1 MYRSTRPGPSA
12 PLVALD
18 LDGTLGDYHRHF
30 EQFARMWAG
39 RDVVWDPEVVGPF
52 YKQLGMSKAV
62 YRQCKLAYR
71 MGGMKRSIP
80 VFKGAAEMVRAIRGA
95 GVGVAACTT
104 RPYLAMSTIDLD
116 TQHWLRRNGIKVDHI
131 LYGEHKYRDLV
142 KSVGKDRVVC
152 ALDDDLSQIGVANR
166 LGVPTIMRLNE
177 ANVGYTP
184 DSEQMSVR
192 TLEAAKET
200 ILELIGMHKNGTGI
214 YADHS

>member
-1 MYRSTRPGPSA
+1 MEHRVYRSTRPGPSA

-30 EQFARMWAG
+30 ERFAQMWTG
-39 RDVVWDPEVVGPF
+39 REIVWDPEIVGPF

-80 VFKGAAEMVRAIRGA
+80 VFDGAADMVRAIRGA

-142 KSVGKDRVVC
+142 KSVGRSRVVC
-152 ALDDDLSQIGVANR
+152 ALDDDLSQLSVAQNIGVTPILR
-166 LGVPTIMRLNE
+166 RNE
-177 ANVGYTP
+177 ANKGY
-184 DSEQMSVR
+184 EQELGRWFVSDLHQAQEV
-192 TLEAAKET
+192 
-200 ILELIGMHKNGTGI
+200 ILHLIEQHKKRI
-214 YADHS
+214 

>member
-30 EQFARMWAG
+30 ERFAQMWTG
-39 RDVVWDPEVVGPF
+39 REIRWDPEIVGPF

-80 VFKGAAEMVRAIRGA
+80 VFDGAAEMVRAIRGA

-142 KSVGKDRVVC
+142 KSVGRDRVVC
-152 ALDDDLSQIGVANR
+152 ALDDDLSQLGVAQK
-166 LGVPTIMRLNE
+166 LGITPIMRRNE
-177 ANVGYTP
+177 ANQGY
-184 DSEQMSVR
+184 EQELGRWFVSDLQQAQEV
-192 TLEAAKET
+192 
-200 ILELIGMHKNGTGI
+200 ILHLIEQHKNKVGI
-214 YADHS
+214 YA

>member
-30 EQFARMWAG
+30 ERFAQMWTG
-39 RDVVWDPEVVGPF
+39 RDIMWDPEVVGPF
-52 YKQLGMSKAV
+52 YRQLGMSRAV

-80 VFKGAAEMVRAIRGA
+80 VFEGAAEMVKAIRGA

-116 TQHWLRRNGIKVDHI
+116 TQHWLKRNGIKVDHI

-142 KSVGKDRVVC
+142 KSVGRDRVVC
-152 ALDDDLSQIGVANR
+152 ALDDDLSQLSVAQR
-166 LGVPTIMRLNE
+166 LGVTPILRRNE
-177 ANVGYTP
+177 ANKGY
-184 DSEQMSVR
+184 EQELGRWFVSDLNQAQEV
-192 TLEAAKET
+192 
-200 ILELIGMHKNGTGI
+200 ILHLIEEHKKRNTH
-214 YADHS
+214 ADR

>member
-1 MYRSTRPGPSA
+1 MYRSRRPGPDA

-30 EQFARMWAG
+30 ERFAQMWTG
-39 RDVVWDPEVVGPF
+39 REIVWDPEVVGPF
-52 YKQLGMSKAV
+52 YRQLGMSKAV

-80 VFKGAAEMVRAIRGA
+80 VFEGAADMVRSIRGA

-116 TQHWLRRNGIKVDHI
+116 TQHWLKRNGIQVDHI

-152 ALDDDLSQIGVANR
+152 ALDDDLSQLGIATR
-166 LGVPTIMRLNE
+166 LGVTPILRRNE
-177 ANVGYTP
+177 ANKGY
-184 DSEQMSVR
+184 EQELGRLFVSDLRQAQEVILHLIEQHKKR
-192 TLEAAKET
+192 T
-200 ILELIGMHKNGTGI
+200 
-214 YADHS
+214 

>member
-30 EQFARMWAG
+30 ERFAQMWTG
-39 RDVVWDPEVVGPF
+39 REIRWDPEIVGPF

-80 VFKGAAEMVRAIRGA
+80 VFDGAAEMVRAIRGA
-95 GVGVAACTT
+95 GVGIAACTT

-142 KSVGKDRVVC
+142 KSVGRDRVVC
-152 ALDDDLSQIGVANR
+152 ALDDDLSQLGVAQK
-166 LGVPTIMRLNE
+166 LGITPIMRRNE
-177 ANVGYTP
+177 ANQGY
-184 DSEQMSVR
+184 EQELGRWFVSDLQQAQEV
-192 TLEAAKET
+192 
-200 ILELIGMHKNGTGI
+200 ILHLIEQHKNKVGI
-214 YADHS
+214 YA

>member
-30 EQFARMWAG
+30 ERFAQMWTG
-39 RDVVWDPEVVGPF
+39 RDLVWDPTIVGPF
-52 YKQLGMSKAV
+52 YKQLGMSRTV

-80 VFKGAAEMVRAIRGA
+80 VFDGAAEMVRAIRGA

-116 TQHWLRRNGIKVDHI
+116 TQHWLKRNGIKVDHI

-142 KSVGKDRVVC
+142 KSVGRDRVVC
-152 ALDDDLSQIGVANR
+152 ALDDDLSQLGIATR
-166 LGVPTIMRLNE
+166 LGVTPILRRNE
-177 ANVGYTP
+177 ANKGY
-184 DSEQMSVR
+184 EQELGRWFVSDLHQAQEV
-192 TLEAAKET
+192 
-200 ILELIGMHKNGTGI
+200 ILHLIEQHKNGTGI
-214 YADHS
+214 YA

>member
-1 MYRSTRPGPSA
+1 MYRSRRPGPDA

-30 EQFARMWAG
+30 ERFAQMWTG
-39 RDVVWDPEVVGPF
+39 RDIVWDPEIVGPF

-80 VFKGAAEMVRAIRGA
+80 MFEGADELSRAIRGA
-95 GVGVAACTT
+95 GVAIAACTT

-116 TQHWLRRNGIKVDHI
+116 TQHWLKRNGIQVDHI

-142 KSVGKDRVVC
+142 KSVGSNRVVC
-152 ALDDDLSQIGVANR
+152 ALDDDLSQLGIATR
-166 LGVPTIMRLNE
+166 LGVTPILRRNE
-177 ANVGYTP
+177 ANKGY
-184 DSEQMSVR
+184 EQELGRWFVSDLHQAQEV
-192 TLEAAKET
+192 
-200 ILELIGMHKNGTGI
+200 ILHLIEQHKKK
-214 YADHS
+214 D

>member
-30 EQFARMWAG
+30 ERFAQMWTG
-39 RDVVWDPEVVGPF
+39 REIRWDTEIVGPF

-80 VFKGAAEMVRAIRGA
+80 VFDGAAEMVRAIRGA

-142 KSVGKDRVVC
+142 KSVGRDRVVC
-152 ALDDDLSQIGVANR
+152 ALDDDLSQLGVAQK
-166 LGVPTIMRLNE
+166 LGITPIMRRNE
-177 ANVGYTP
+177 ANQGY
-184 DSEQMSVR
+184 EQELGRWFVSDLQQAQEV
-192 TLEAAKET
+192 
-200 ILELIGMHKNGTGI
+200 ILHLIEQHKNKVGI
-214 YADHS
+214 YA

>member
-30 EQFARMWAG
+30 ERFAQMWTG
-39 RDVVWDPEVVGPF
+39 REIRWDPEIVGPF

-80 VFKGAAEMVRAIRGA
+80 VFDGAAEMVRAIRGS

-142 KSVGKDRVVC
+142 KSVGRDRVVC
-152 ALDDDLSQIGVANR
+152 ALDDDLSQLGVAQK
-166 LGVPTIMRLNE
+166 LGITPIMRRNE
-177 ANVGYTP
+177 ANQGY
-184 DSEQMSVR
+184 EQELGRWFVSDLQQAQEV
-192 TLEAAKET
+192 
-200 ILELIGMHKNGTGI
+200 ILHLIEQHKNKVGI
-214 YADHS
+214 YA

>member
-1 MYRSTRPGPSA
+1 MYRSRRPGPDA

-30 EQFARMWAG
+30 ERFAQMWTG
-39 RDVVWDPEVVGPF
+39 RDIVWDPEIVGPF

-80 VFKGAAEMVRAIRGA
+80 MFEGADELSRAIRGA
-95 GVGVAACTT
+95 GAAIAACTT

-116 TQHWLRRNGIKVDHI
+116 TQHWLKRNGIQVDHI

-142 KSVGKDRVVC
+142 KSVGSNRVVC
-152 ALDDDLSQIGVANR
+152 ALDDDLSQLGIATR
-166 LGVPTIMRLNE
+166 LGVTPILRRNE
-177 ANVGYTP
+177 ANKGY
-184 DSEQMSVR
+184 EQELGRWFVSDLHQAQEV
-192 TLEAAKET
+192 
-200 ILELIGMHKNGTGI
+200 ILHLIEQHKKK
-214 YADHS
+214 D

>member
-1 MYRSTRPGPSA
+1 MYRSRRPGPDA

-30 EQFARMWAG
+30 ERFAQMWTG
-39 RDVVWDPEVVGPF
+39 REILWDPEINGPF

-80 VFKGAAEMVRAIRGA
+80 MFEGASELTRAVRGA
-95 GVGVAACTT
+95 GVAIAACTT

-116 TQHWLRRNGIKVDHI
+116 TQHWLRRNGIQVDHI

-142 KSVGKDRVVC
+142 KSVGKHRIVC
-152 ALDDDLSQIGVANR
+152 ALDDDLSQLGIAER
-166 LGVPTIMRLNE
+166 LGVVPIMRRNE
-177 ANVGYTP
+177 ANMGYQPADNQTFVW
-184 DSEQMSVR
+184 D
-192 TLEAAKET
+192 LHEAKDE
-200 ILELIGMHKNGTGI
+200 ILGLIEMHKNRTGI
-214 YADHS
+214 YADR

>member
-30 EQFARMWAG
+30 ERFAQMWTG
-39 RDVVWDPEVVGPF
+39 REIVWDPEIVGPF
-52 YKQLGMSKAV
+52 YRQLGMSRAV

-80 VFKGAAEMVRAIRGA
+80 VFDGAADMVRAIRGA

-116 TQHWLRRNGIKVDHI
+116 TQHWLKRNGIKVDHI

-142 KSVGKDRVVC
+142 KSVGRDRVVC
-152 ALDDDLSQIGVANR
+152 ALDDDLSQLSVAEK
-166 LGVPTIMRLNE
+166 LGITPILRRNE
-177 ANVGYTP
+177 ANKGYEQELGRWCV
-184 DSEQMSVR
+184 SELQQAQEV
-192 TLEAAKET
+192 
-200 ILELIGMHKNGTGI
+200 ILHLIEQHKKK
-214 YADHS
+214 D

>member
-1 MYRSTRPGPSA
+1 MYRSTRPGPDA

-30 EQFARMWAG
+30 ERFAQMWTG
-39 RDVVWDPEVVGPF
+39 REIVWDPEIVGPF

-80 VFKGAAEMVRAIRGA
+80 MFEGADVLSRAIRGA
-95 GVGVAACTT
+95 GVAIAACTT

-116 TQHWLRRNGIKVDHI
+116 TQHWLKRNGIQVDHI

-152 ALDDDLSQIGVANR
+152 ALDDDLSQLGIAMR
-166 LGVPTIMRLNE
+166 LGVTPILRRNE
-177 ANVGYTP
+177 ANKGY
-184 DSEQMSVR
+184 EQELGRWFVSDLHQAQEV
-192 TLEAAKET
+192 
-200 ILELIGMHKNGTGI
+200 ILHLIEQHKKRN
-214 YADHS
+214 

>member
-30 EQFARMWAG
+30 ERFAQMWTG
-39 RDVVWDPEVVGPF
+39 RDIVWDPEIVGPF
-52 YKQLGMSKAV
+52 YRQLGMSRAV

-80 VFKGAAEMVRAIRGA
+80 VFDGAAEMVKAIRGA

-116 TQHWLRRNGIKVDHI
+116 TQHWLKRNGIKVDHI

-142 KSVGKDRVVC
+142 KSVGRDRVVC
-152 ALDDDLSQIGVANR
+152 ALDDDLSQLSVAQR
-166 LGVPTIMRLNE
+166 LGVTPILRRNE
-177 ANVGYTP
+177 ANKGY
-184 DSEQMSVR
+184 EQELGRWFVSDLNQAQDV
-192 TLEAAKET
+192 
-200 ILELIGMHKNGTGI
+200 ILHLIEEHKKRN
-214 YADHS
+214 

>member
-1 MYRSTRPGPSA
+1 MYRSTRPGPDA

-30 EQFARMWAG
+30 ERFAQMWTG
-39 RDVVWDPEVVGPF
+39 RDIKWDPGLIGPF

-80 VFKGAAEMVRAIRGA
+80 IFEGASELTKAIRGA
-95 GVGVAACTT
+95 GVGIAACTT

-116 TQHWLRRNGIKVDHI
+116 TQHWLRRNGITVDHI

-142 KSVGKDRVVC
+142 KSVGKQRIVC
-152 ALDDDLSQIGVANR
+152 ALDDDLSQLGVASR
-166 LGVPTIMRLNE
+166 LGIVPIMRRNE
-177 ANVGYTP
+177 ANQGYVP
-184 DSEQMSVR
+184 NDDQMFVW
-192 TLEAAKET
+192 TLTAAQET
-200 ILELIGMHKNGTGI
+200 ILELIELHKNRIGI
-214 YADHS
+214 YADR

>member
-30 EQFARMWAG
+30 ERFAQMWTG
-39 RDVVWDPEVVGPF
+39 RDIVWDPEVVGPF
-52 YKQLGMSKAV
+52 YRQLGMSRAV

-80 VFKGAAEMVRAIRGA
+80 MFEGAAEMVKAIRGA

-116 TQHWLRRNGIKVDHI
+116 TQHWLKRNGIKVDHI

-142 KSVGKDRVVC
+142 KSVGRDRVVC
-152 ALDDDLSQIGVANR
+152 ALDDDLSQLSVAQR
-166 LGVPTIMRLNE
+166 LGVTPILRRNE
-177 ANVGYTP
+177 ANKGY
-184 DSEQMSVR
+184 EQELGRWFVSDLNQAQEV
-192 TLEAAKET
+192 
-200 ILELIGMHKNGTGI
+200 ILHLIEEHKKRNTH
-214 YADHS
+214 ADR

>member
-30 EQFARMWAG
+30 ERFAQMWTG
-39 RDVVWDPEVVGPF
+39 REIVWDPEIVGPF
-52 YKQLGMSKAV
+52 YRQLGMSRAV

-80 VFKGAAEMVRAIRGA
+80 VFDGAADMVRAIRGA

-116 TQHWLRRNGIKVDHI
+116 TQHWLKRNGIKVDHI

-142 KSVGKDRVVC
+142 KSVGRDRVVC
-152 ALDDDLSQIGVANR
+152 ALDDDLSQLSVAQK
-166 LGVPTIMRLNE
+166 LGVTPILRRNE
-177 ANVGYTP
+177 ANKGY
-184 DSEQMSVR
+184 EQELGRWFVSDLHQAQEV
-192 TLEAAKET
+192 
-200 ILELIGMHKNGTGI
+200 ILHLIEQHKKK
-214 YADHS
+214 D

>member
-30 EQFARMWAG
+30 ERFAQMWTG
-39 RDVVWDPEVVGPF
+39 REIVWDPEIVGPF

-80 VFKGAAEMVRAIRGA
+80 VFDGAAEMVRAIRGA

-142 KSVGKDRVVC
+142 KSVGKDRIVC
-152 ALDDDLSQIGVANR
+152 ALDDDLSQLGVALN
-166 LGVPTIMRLNE
+166 LGITPILRRNE
-177 ANVGYTP
+177 ANKGY
-184 DSEQMSVR
+184 EQELGRWFASDLR
-192 TLEAAKET
+192 QAQEI
-200 ILELIGMHKNGTGI
+200 ILHLIEQHKKRI
-214 YADHS
+214 

>member
-30 EQFARMWAG
+30 ERFAQMWTG
-39 RDVVWDPEVVGPF
+39 RDLVWDPTIVGPF

-80 VFKGAAEMVRAIRGA
+80 VFDGAAEMVRAIRGA

-116 TQHWLRRNGIKVDHI
+116 TQHWLKRNGIKVDHL

-142 KSVGKDRVVC
+142 KSVGRDRVVC
-152 ALDDDLSQIGVANR
+152 ALDDDLSQLGIATR
-166 LGVPTIMRLNE
+166 LGVTPILRRNE
-177 ANVGYTP
+177 ANKGY
-184 DSEQMSVR
+184 EQELGRWFVSDLHQAQEV
-192 TLEAAKET
+192 
-200 ILELIGMHKNGTGI
+200 ILHLIEQHKNKVGI
-214 YADHS
+214 YA

>member
-30 EQFARMWAG
+30 ERFAQMWTG
-39 RDVVWDPEVVGPF
+39 REIVWDPDIVGPF

-80 VFKGAAEMVRAIRGA
+80 MFDGAAEMVRAIRSS

-142 KSVGKDRVVC
+142 KSVGRSRVVC
-152 ALDDDLSQIGVANR
+152 ALDDDLSQLGVADR
-166 LGVPTIMRLNE
+166 LGVPSIMRLNE
-177 ANVGYTP
+177 ANKGYVP
-184 DSEQMSVR
+184 GADQMVVS
-192 TLEAAKET
+192 TLKAAQET
-200 ILELIGMHKNGTGI
+200 ILELIELHKNGTGI
-214 YADHS
+214 YANHA

>member
-30 EQFARMWAG
+30 ERFAQMWTG
-39 RDVVWDPEVVGPF
+39 REIVWDPEIVGPF

-80 VFKGAAEMVRAIRGA
+80 VFDGAAEMVRAIRGA

-142 KSVGKDRVVC
+142 KSVGRDRVVC
-152 ALDDDLSQIGVANR
+152 ALDDDLSQLGVALK
-166 LGVPTIMRLNE
+166 LGITPILRRNE
-177 ANVGYTP
+177 ANKGY
-184 DSEQMSVR
+184 EQELGRWFASD
-192 TLEAAKET
+192 LAQAQDI
-200 ILELIGMHKNGTGI
+200 ILHLIEQHKKGI
-214 YADHS
+214 